1 MGGPKQGYLTSMTQ
15 EPDYYTA
22 HEVAR
27 LLGISPARV
36 RQMLR
41 AGELEGERGPALPE
55 GVPGPWRVPAGA
67 VSAYG
72 EGRNALA
79 AADADET
86 VALPPQEI
94 APSTPRDAPGVSSPE
109 GLPPEEA
116 PSETSERLSEG
127 VGALRDKAEEIIE
140 ELNLL
145 ESRLEAAEIEHIAVR
160 DAAGREKS
168 TVWFEW
174 VRLPPEPRR
183 FRGPLPRR
191 WVAERTIG
199 WLVQSRRM
207 SKDYERLC
215 QSSQAMIYAVMSRLM
230 LRRLTRA

>member
-1 MGGPKQGYLTSMTQ
+1 LGPPKQGYLTSMTQ

-41 AGELEGERGPALPE
+41 AGELEGKRGPALPE
-55 GVPGPWRVPAGA
+55 GVPGPWRVPVGA

-140 ELNLL
+140 ELDLL

-160 DAAGREKS
+160 DAAGREK
-168 TVWFEW
+168 E
-174 VRLPPEPRR
+174 RAEKLQAA
-183 FRGPLPRR
+183 LD
-191 WVAERTIG
+191 AERSG
-199 WLVQSRRM
+199 RQEEHPGSWR
-207 SKDYERLC
+207 
-215 QSSQAMIYAVMSRLM
+215 
-230 LRRLTRA
+230 